1 MTAGAPPVTLRPATA
16 ADEGFLRVLHE
27 STREDLDGHPWDPGT
42 RNAVLRLQ
50 FEAQERSWRAA
61 FPKAD
66 FDVALVDGEPVGR
79 LVVDRGGG
87 EIHVLDIAF
96 APEHRG
102 RGFGTDLL
110 ERVLAEADAAHRA
123 VFLQVDR
130 DNAGARRLYERL
142 GFVAVG
148 QDAFRIA
155 MRREP
160 VS

>member
-1 MTAGAPPVTLRPATA
+1 MTAEAPPVTLRPATA
-16 ADEGFLRVLHE
+16 ADEGFLRVLHA
-27 STREDLDGHPWDPGT
+27 STRQDLDGHPWDAAT

-79 LVVDRGGG
+79 FVVDRSGG

-110 ERVLAEADAAHRA
+110 EHVLVEADTCHRA
-123 VFLQVDR
+123 VSLQVDR
-130 DNAGARRLYERL
+130 DNVVARRLYQRL
-142 GFVAVG
+142 GFVDVG

-155 MRREP
+155 MRRQP